1 MSLAK
6 LLKHYNINSQK
17 LKELLGRNNI
27 IVDLRFIKEIPDEW
41 LTLLSNETGIEKLII
56 DNKVT
61 EKKVKKSNE
70 VEENVAETNVSLEQL
85 KNKLPKQKEHR
96 LAFVKFVANDKSH
109 AFVRVIDNLNTIYD
123 ENLTEI
129 TANNY
134 RIDKECDQLDFDQI
148 IIINIHKNKK
158 TADIVTPYF
167 NGFFKVNKKRNYNNN
182 YNGNSHFIK
191 SFFSIKN
198 KGFENVIEVRNAK
211 DAIPFEFTTKTIYF
225 QRRSLMVMPVEFK
238 SDSKDYLLQIKEE
251 VIQLLQQ
258 EIIDENSSD
267 TIAFF
272 KQNSSPENFE
282 ALLKNQFNNDLS
294 NSNYFIDESSV
305 QLFLDKWLYL
315 NKDWVKITNLKST
328 PFWNYYFKLWLDNKL
343 SPLFWDDKII
353 DVTLKYIEEHE
364 EKNYELLVKNSITYR
379 NKALFVESL
388 KTFLES
394 DFIIN
399 SIEKLKI
406 IQLVTSAVFQLEAT
420 NYKELINER
429 LSQELKFKL
438 WLENNSNIFPKEYA
452 ISAFNEVD
460 EEIQIQIISKLESEE
475 ITPLLQFVKPNNN
488 EGCQLKLLEA
498 SIHYIDNVFQTICFD
513 VETDTKTIYEI
524 AWEENQNKS
533 NYSYE
538 NTSNGI
544 EEFKKIVHLNKNTFV
559 GHNIVGFDCVELK
572 KYDVDFQNILIW
584 DTFLIEMLL
593 SPDLKNFALKTLH
606 NASADVALTISL
618 FYNQITRII
627 ASSDNELELLYQ
639 YLDNNSIQKINQLRE
654 SNSWNWISKEFINL
668 QKLTFFRPQPISEEF
683 AIKLNDLLK
692 DKRDKKNIII
702 VPENFKKELY
712 NLENAA
718 FFSTT
723 NKKDF
728 AIIDIDKV
736 KKLPGSFSWTKV
748 CLENYYNCQI
758 KKNQTPYWGNIG
770 TAIKIKIEEDLDVFS
785 IVSFKEDFTSKND
798 TNTIV
803 NCSEFYAI
811 KENLSTIQEIH
822 VYIINKEQ
830 ILLEN
835 KTCIKAVELSELIN
849 TNTNN
854 QFWLKFTGGLSFVEL
869 NKKDCINLG
878 IEIPDNFENFWIEKQ
893 DYNNFIIWGNFNFE
907 KIIEHFFKN
916 KYSCIDS
923 IDNTIDS
930 NSIYY
935 PKLKI
940 NANTN
945 EEFISFNPE
954 TNYRS
959 RYWLFQKEIIFQII
973 ETNIPTLLVVQN
985 EKEVSSLELYFKHLE
1000 FYIPSNKASLARRM
1014 ELLHNHKSSKKMM
1027 IVAITNF
1034 DKTIVANYLDSLNI
1048 ILESLKLFENFFIAK
1063 NTSIFNNNF
1072 DENFKNNSESIIDD
1086 NEEIENENE
1095 QILALEIKKPLF
1107 KDIFFHLKLQTPF
1120 INYLKNSV
1128 FKNNPENKLWILD
1141 PRINDYNEIS
1151 EKWNAKPRT
1160 IIIGNE
1166 LDFENQLN
1174 IIEMFIN
1181 GPKPLKELPF
1191 DLERT
1196 KEILSDIFL
1205 DGKPWYEE
1213 QIPYLDDIIPA
1224 KTDLLITLPTGGGKS
1239 LLFQGPAIL
1248 RSAFTNKLT
1257 IVVTPLK
1264 ALMQDQVEALW
1275 DKGFY
1280 GCVEYLNSDRGTDTR
1295 IIYRAM
1301 AGGEV
1306 SLLFVTPERF
1316 RSNGFKKALNVR
1328 LKTDGGL
1335 EYAVFDEAHC
1345 VSQWGHEFRPDYFNG
1360 AKEINNLKKIVNEEF
1375 PLLLFSATVSKKIYE
1390 DFNTIFS

>member
-6 LLKHYNINSQK
+6 LFKHYNINSQK

-27 IVDLRFIKEIPDEW
+27 IVDLRFIKEIPEEW
-41 LTLLSNETGIEKLII
+41 LILLSNETGMKKLII
-56 DNKVT
+56 DNGVT
-61 EKKVKKSNE
+61 EKKVKKINE
-70 VEENVAETNVSLEQL
+70 IEEKVGEHIVSLEQL
-85 KNKLPKQKEHR
+85 KNKLPEQKEHR
-96 LAFVKFVANDKSH
+96 LAYVKFVANDKSH

-123 ENLTEI
+123 EKLSEI
-129 TANNY
+129 TVNNY
-134 RIDKECDQLDFDQI
+134 RIDKECTQLDFDQI
-148 IIINIHKNKK
+148 IIINLHKNKK
-158 TADIVTPYF
+158 SADVVTPYF
-167 NGFFKVNKKRNYNNN
+167 NGFFKVNKKRNSNNN
-182 YNGNSHFIK
+182 YSGNSQFIK
-191 SFFSIKN
+191 SFFYIKN
-198 KGFENVIEVRNAK
+198 KGFENVVEVRNAK
-211 DAIPFEFTTKTIYF
+211 DAIPFEFTTKTLYF
-225 QRRSLMVMPVEFK
+225 QRRSLMVMSVDFK

-251 VIQLLQQ
+251 VIHLLQQ
-258 EIIDENSSD
+258 EIIDDNSSD

-282 ALLKNQFNNDLS
+282 ALLKIQFDNDLS
-294 NSNYFIDESSV
+294 KSSYFIDESSV
-305 QLFLDKWLYL
+305 QLFLDKWLHL
-315 NKDWVKITNLKST
+315 NKDWVTITNLKNT
-328 PFWNYYFKLWLDNKL
+328 TFWNYYFKLWLDNKL
-343 SPLFWDDKII
+343 SPIFWENKII
-353 DVTLKYIEEHE
+353 AATIKYIEEHE
-364 EKNYELLVKNSITYR
+364 EKNHELLVKNSISYR
-379 NKALFVESL
+379 NKGLFVEPL
-388 KTFLES
+388 KAFLES

-399 SIEKLKI
+399 SFEQLKI
-406 IQLVTSAVFQLEAT
+406 IQLVTSAVFQIEA
-420 NYKELINER
+420 NSYNEQINER
-429 LSQELKFKL
+429 LSEELKFKL
-438 WLENNSNIFPKEYA
+438 WSENNSNIFPKEYA
-452 ISAFNEVD
+452 ISAFSDVD
-460 EEIQIQIISKLESEE
+460 EEIQIQIISKLESDE
-475 ITPLLQFVKPNNN
+475 IVSLLQFVKPNNN
-488 EGCQLKLLEA
+488 EDCQLKLFEA
-498 SIHYIDNVFQTICFD
+498 SIHNIDNVFQTICFD
-513 VETDTKTIYEI
+513 IETDTKTIFEI
-524 AWEENQNKS
+524 AWVENKIKF

-538 NTSNGI
+538 NASNGI
-544 EEFKKIVHLNKNTFV
+544 EEFKKTVQLNKNTLV
-559 GHNIVGFDCVELK
+559 GHNIIDFDCVELK
-572 KYDVDFQNILIW
+572 KYDVEFQNILIW

-593 SPDLKNFALKTLH
+593 SPDLKNFALKTKH
-606 NASADVALTISL
+606 NASADVELTLSL

-627 ASSDNELELLYQ
+627 ALSDKEFELLYQ
-639 YLDNNSIQKINQLRE
+639 YLDNNLVQKIKQLKVC
-654 SNSWNWISKEFINL
+654 NSWNWISKDFINL
-668 QKLTFFRPQPISEEF
+668 QKLSFFRPQPNNEEF
-683 AIKLNDLLK
+683 AINLNDVFRENK
-692 DKRDKKNIII
+692 GNKNIIL
-702 VPENFKKELY
+702 VPENLKKSFY
-712 NLENAA
+712 NLENAT
-718 FFSTT
+718 FYSTT
-723 NKKDF
+723 NNKNYG
-728 AIIDIDKV
+728 IIDINKV
-736 KKLPGSFSWTKV
+736 KKLPVSFSWSKV
-748 CLENYYNCQI
+748 CLENYYNYQI
-758 KKNQTPYWGNIG
+758 NKNLTPYWGNIG
-770 TAIKIKIEEDLDVFS
+770 TAIKIKIEEDLDMFS

-803 NCSEFYAI
+803 NCNEFYTI
-811 KENLSTIQEIH
+811 KENLRIIEDIQ

-835 KTCIKAVELSELIN
+835 KTCIKTVELSELIN
-849 TNTNN
+849 AKTNN
-854 QFWLKFTGGLSFVEL
+854 QFWLKFTGGLSYVEL
-869 NKKDCINLG
+869 SQNDCLNLG
-878 IEIPDNFENFWIEKQ
+878 IEIPENFENFWIEKQ
-893 DYNNFIIWGNFNFE
+893 DFSNFKIWGNFNFE
-907 KIIEHFFKN
+907 KILETFFKY
-916 KYSCIDS
+916 KCSFIDS
-923 IDNTIDS
+923 INKSTQNYNIF
-930 NSIYY
+930 Y
-935 PKLKI
+935 PKIKVDA
-940 NANTN
+940 NAN

-973 ETNIPTLLVVQN
+973 EANTPTLLVVQN
-985 EKEVSSLELYFKHLE
+985 GQELSSLEFYFRHLE
-1000 FYIPSNKASLARRM
+1000 FYIPSNEASLSRRM

-1027 IVAITNF
+1027 IVAITDF
-1034 DKTIVANYLDSLNI
+1034 DRTIIANYLDSLNI

-1072 DENFKNNSESIIDD
+1072 DENFKNNSESGIDD
-1086 NEEIENENE
+1086 NEDIENENE
-1095 QILALEIKKPLF
+1095 QNLALEIKKPLF

-1120 INYLKNSV
+1120 INYFKNSA

-1151 EKWNAKPRT
+1151 EEWNAKGRT

-1166 LDFENQLN
+1166 LDFEDQLN
-1174 IIEMFIN
+1174 TIEMFIN
-1181 GPKPLKELPF
+1181 SPKPLKELPF

-1205 DGKPWYEE
+1205 DGKPWYKE

-1275 DKGFY
+1275 EKGFY

-1360 AKEINNLKKIVNEEF
+1360 AKEINNLKKMASEKF

>member
-1 MSLAK
+1 MSIAK
-6 LLKHYNINSQK
+6 IYKHYKITPNK
-17 LKELLGRNNI
+17 FKELLGANGIDVN
-27 IVDLRFIKEIPDEW
+27 LRFIKKIPDEW
-41 LTLLSNETGIEKLII
+41 LILLSNETGIEKLII
-56 DNKVT
+56 DNGVI
-61 EKKVKKSNE
+61 EKKVKKTNE
-70 VEENVAETNVSLEQL
+70 FEEEVGDTLVRSEQL
-85 KNKLPKQKEHR
+85 KNQLPEQKEHR
-96 LAFVKFVANDKSH
+96 LAYVKFVANDKSH
-109 AFVRVIDNLNTIYD
+109 AFIRF
-123 ENLTEI
+123 
-129 TANNY
+129 
-134 RIDKECDQLDFDQI
+134 IDKWDDFYKLNLRAKSDNDCILYNGCNQIDFEQI
-148 IIINIHKNKK
+148 IICKLNKNLKE
-158 TADIVTPYF
+158 AEIVTQYF

-182 YNGNSHFIK
+182 YSGNSQLIK

-211 DAIPFEFTTKTIYF
+211 DDIPFEFTTKTLYF
-225 QRRSLMVMPVEFK
+225 QRRSLMVMSVDFK

-251 VIQLLQQ
+251 VIHLLQK
-258 EIIDENSSD
+258 EVIDDNSID

-282 ALLKNQFNNDLS
+282 ALLKIQFDNDLS
-294 NSNYFIDESSV
+294 NSNYFINESSV

-315 NKDWVKITNLKST
+315 NKDWVTITNLKNT
-328 PFWNYYFKLWLDNKL
+328 IFWNYYFKLWLDNKI
-343 SPLFWDDKII
+343 SPLFWENKII
-353 DVTLKYIEEHE
+353 AATIKYIEEHE
-364 EKNYELLVKNSITYR
+364 EKNHELLVKNSITYR
-379 NKALFVESL
+379 NKGFFAEPL

-399 SIEKLKI
+399 SFEQLKI
-406 IQLVTSAVFQLEAT
+406 IQLVTSAVFQLEGN
-420 NYKELINER
+420 NYKELINNR
-429 LSQELKFKL
+429 LSEELKFKL

-452 ISAFNEVD
+452 ISAFNDVD
-460 EEIQIQIISKLESEE
+460 EGIQIQIISKLESDE
-475 ITPLLQFVKPNNN
+475 IVSLLQFVKPNNN
-488 EGCQLKLLEA
+488 EDCQLKLLEA
-498 SIHYIDNVFQTICFD
+498 SINTIDNIFNTICFD
-513 VETDTKTIYEI
+513 LETDTNTIFEI
-524 AWEENQNKS
+524 AWVENKIKF

-538 NTSNGI
+538 NASNGI
-544 EEFKKIVHLNKNTFV
+544 EEFKKTVQLNKNTLV
-559 GHNIVGFDCVELK
+559 GHNIVDFDCVELK
-572 KYDVDFQNILIW
+572 KYGIEFENNLIW

-593 SPDLKNFALKTLH
+593 SPELKNFALKTKH
-606 NASADVALTISL
+606 NASADVALTKSL

-627 ASSDNELELLYQ
+627 ASSDKELELLYQ
-639 YLDNNSIQKINQLRE
+639 YLDNNSIQKINLLKE

-668 QKLTFFRPQPISEEF
+668 QKLTFFRPQPNNEDLVIN
-683 AIKLNDLLK
+683 LNNVLK
-692 DKRDKKNIII
+692 ENKGNKNIII
-702 VPENFKKELY
+702 VPENLKKSFY
-712 NLENAA
+712 NLENTT
-718 FFSTT
+718 FYSTT
-723 NKKDF
+723 NNKNYGT
-728 AIIDIDKV
+728 IDINKV
-736 KKLPGSFSWTKV
+736 KKLPVSFSWIKV
-748 CLENYYNCQI
+748 CLENYYNYQI
-758 KKNQTPYWGNIG
+758 NNNLRPYWGNIG

-785 IVSFKEDFTSKND
+785 IVSFKEDFTSNND

-811 KENLSTIQEIH
+811 KENLSTIQDIQ

-854 QFWLKFTGGLSFVEL
+854 QFWLKFTGGLSYVEL
-869 NKKDCINLG
+869 NKNDCINLG

-907 KIIEHFFKN
+907 KIIEDFFKN

-930 NSIYY
+930 NGIYY

-985 EKEVSSLELYFKHLE
+985 EKEVGSLELYFRHLE

-1014 ELLHNHKSSKKMM
+1014 ELLHNHISSKKMM

-1034 DKTIVANYLDSLNI
+1034 DRTIVANYLDSLNI

-1063 NTSIFNNNF
+1063 NTSIFNINF
-1072 DENFKNNSESIIDD
+1072 DENFKNNSESSIDD
-1086 NEEIENENE
+1086 NEDIENENE

-1141 PRINDYNEIS
+1141 PRVNDYNEIS
-1151 EKWNAKPRT
+1151 EKWNAKTRS

-1166 LDFENQLN
+1166 MDFENQLST
-1174 IIEMFIN
+1174 IEMFIN

-1205 DGKPWYEE
+1205 DGKPWYKE

-1275 DKGFY
+1275 EKGFY

-1360 AKEINNLKKIVNEEF
+1360 AKEINNLKKMANEEF